1 MKAKYFFFI
10 IIFSCLTNI
19 AIAPLRLYDLGG
31 FRGSSLVGFIVFFYL
46 TIFCFKK
53 FGQKL
58 TVWQLL
64 IALMIGRWFLDLP
77 LRITRFESSLI
88 SLPELLLHTLGIICG
103 FFYWQLKK
111 PANVLTVFVGC
122 LITVFMFYQGW
133 DYWLHKLNHG
143 TFTGKVTPYIL
154 PVKFEAFGEQKN
166 MINDNNFANKIVV
179 LDFWTTTCGVCFR
192 KFPQLQ
198 AFDEKYKSDSS
209 VVVLA
214 VNTPIEEDKP
224 AQAFNDIR
232 ERGYTFPVVITKD
245 EDMAEK
251 LGVKGYPTTFV
262 INRNGQ
268 IIFKGDI
275 EGAIKTVENLK

>member
-1 MKAKYFFFI
+1 MKIKYYLLI
-10 IIFSCLTNI
+10 IIFSFLTFM
-19 AIAPLRLYDLGG
+19 AIVPLRHYDLGG

-46 TIFCFKK
+46 TMFCFKK

-58 TVWQLL
+58 TVWQILTALL
-64 IALMIGRWFLDLP
+64 IGRWFLELP

-88 SLPELLLHTLGIICG
+88 SLPESLLHTLGIICG
-103 FFYWQLKK
+103 FLYWRLKK

-122 LITVFMFYQGW
+122 LIAVFMFYQGW

-154 PVKFEAFGEQKN
+154 PIKFEAFDERKN
-166 MINDNNFANKIVV
+166 MITDNDFANKIIL
-179 LDFWTTTCGVCFR
+179 LDFWNTRCGVCFK

-198 AFDEKYKSDSS
+198 AFNEKHRNDSS
-209 VVVLA
+209 VIVLA
-214 VNTPIEEDKP
+214 VNKPIEEDKP
-224 AQAFNDIR
+224 NQAFNDIR
-232 ERGYTFPVVITKD
+232 EKSYTFPVVITKD

-251 LGVKGYPTTFV
+251 FGVKGYPTTFV

-268 IIFKGDI
+268 IVFKGDI